1 MTRGPF
7 SLAVASSFVSLLAA
21 CSSFDSSA
29 QTTVK
34 GPAFGDQGAD
44 FRPVSAVIERRCGTL
59 DCHGSLA
66 RPMRI
71 FGQYGLRESPS
82 DAGGDYP
89 GGLLPTTVEEL
100 TSNFRSMCGLEPE
113 KLDLV
118 VSKRAD
124 PSTLTLV
131 RKPRL
136 AEKHKGGLVWN
147 KGDDGDQCL
156 VGWLTG
162 ETDTSPCATELLHP

>member
-1 MTRGPF
+1 RDHAGLHEHAHRARRLVRRLPPRGTRARHAGLRVLRRRAHRSLPRAGERLPGGTAMTRAPLLLG
-7 SLAVASSFVSLLAA
+7 LTSLLAA
-21 CSSFDSSA
+21 CSSFDPNA
-29 QTTVK
+29 LTTVK

-100 TSNFRSMCGLEPE
+100 TS
-113 KLDLV
+113 
-118 VSKRAD
+118 
-124 PSTLTLV
+124 
-131 RKPRL
+131 
-136 AEKHKGGLVWN
+136 
-147 KGDDGDQCL
+147 
-156 VGWLTG
+156 
-162 ETDTSPCATELLHP
+162 